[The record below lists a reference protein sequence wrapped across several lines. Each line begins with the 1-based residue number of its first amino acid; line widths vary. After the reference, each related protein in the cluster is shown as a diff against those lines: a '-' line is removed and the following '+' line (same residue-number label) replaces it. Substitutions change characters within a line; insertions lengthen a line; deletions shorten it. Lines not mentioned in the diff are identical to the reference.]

1 MYDRNFPNIWKIGK
15 IVGKKSLNFSLKMA
29 NIFYSVLVQNGPLW
43 IAIRSSNHKSIRSDL
58 PPWFLKAFSHSY

>member
-43 IAIRSSNHKSIRSDL
+43 ICDVL
-58 PPWFLKAFSHSY
+58 T